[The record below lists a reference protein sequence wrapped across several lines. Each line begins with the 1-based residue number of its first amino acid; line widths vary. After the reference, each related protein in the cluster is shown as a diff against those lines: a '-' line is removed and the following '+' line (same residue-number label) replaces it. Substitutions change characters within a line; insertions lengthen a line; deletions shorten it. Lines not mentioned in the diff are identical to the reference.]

1 MLYQVCCTQGPCPCG
16 SPLLIRTYTGDT
28 QTQFCLSLCRV
39 SGSLCTQGLFE
50 SSECLWWRWG
60 VTLNVNSPLLP
71 SCWGFSFALGCGVSF
86 FGGLQHSPVN
96 GCSAVSCSFGVL
108 TGEVDCMSFYYTIL
122 HQTQALITLSRASR
136 ETARGPVAPW
146 VPTAAA
152 FCRKMCSHK
161 TS

>member
-1 MLYQVCCTQGPCPCG
+1 MPYPGLLHPEPR
-16 SPLLIRTYTGDT
+16 PLWQTTADPRHSDT
-28 QTQFCLSLCRV
+28 VLAQSRGV
-39 SGSLCTQGLFE
+39 SGSWGPQGMFE
-50 SSECLWWRWG
+50 PSERLWRG
-60 VTLNVNSPLLP
+60 RRLILNTMSPLLP